1 MFAGFDT
8 SNYTTSAA
16 VMCDSTIKN
25 YKKMLSVAEN
35 ARGLRQSDA
44 VFQHTVNMPD
54 LLSDMAEDFD
64 LRDVK
69 AVGVSAR
76 HAMLPAVICPAFWLG

>member
-25 YKKMLSVAEN
+25 YKKMLSVAEK

-44 VFQHTVNMPD
+44 VFSIP
-54 LLSDMAEDFD
+54 S
-64 LRDVK
+64 
-69 AVGVSAR
+69 
-76 HAMLPAVICPAFWLG
+76 ICRICFPIWLKILI